1 MRSTPQFNLF
11 KAPGNS
17 ARSAFT
23 LIELIVVMG
32 LIAVLA
38 SLAIYA
44 VSAFQANARYSATEV
59 LIIKLDSMIQQRR
72 GDLYRYLKESEQRVT
87 GTVDPA
93 YVVAFRNQIANLN
106 NGDAISYS
114 STYGGGVAGRS
125 TRIVFGRK
133 LSYRAT
139 FPQRFSEFST
149 PPTMTNPSNHRA
161 ETESAEVMYHFLTSS
176 SQFGGAAVEK
186 GEFSDQEVADTDGDG
201 LLEFVDAWGQPLRF
215 YRWPTRLI
223 RAQTSDPTQPT
234 GDTRAAYT
242 LSNLNIKY
250 AGDLL
255 IGNPPSNNTLAA
267 DPDDPRGFIDQN
279 LEDFEQ
285 EFHTAYT
292 WHSPLIMSVGEDGE
306 NGLYEPSDKSN
317 HGHLAQPDPNNLA
330 AIYDNISSLMLR
342 AGGE

>member
-1 MRSTPQFNLF
+1 MRSTFQYKIF
-11 KAPGNS
+11 KPFQGS
-17 ARSAFT
+17 VRSAFT
-23 LIELIVVMG
+23 LIELVVVMG

-38 SLAIYA
+38 SLTIYA
-44 VSAFQANARYSATEV
+44 VSAFQANARYAATEV
-59 LIIKLDSMIQQRR
+59 LIMKLDSMVQQRR
-72 GDLYRYLKESEQRVT
+72 GDLYRYLKASDQRVT
-87 GTVDPA
+87 STVDPA
-93 YVVAFRNQIANLN
+93 YVVAFRNQIANPN
-106 NGDAISYS
+106 NGDAVNYS
-114 STYGGGVAGRS
+114 NGYGGGTAGRS

-133 LSYRAT
+133 LSYRAS
-139 FPQRFSEFST
+139 FPQKFSEFRS
-149 PPTMTNPSNHRA
+149 PPTMKTPGNHRP
-161 ETESAEVMYHFLTSS
+161 ETESAEVLYHFLTNS

-186 GEFSDQEVADTDGDG
+186 GEFSDQEVADTDNDG

-255 IGNPPSNNTLAA
+255 IGNPPSPTTLAA
-267 DPDDPRGFIDQN
+267 DPDDPRGFINQN

-285 EFHTAYT
+285 EFHTAFT

-306 NGLYEPSDKSN
+306 NGLFEPSDN
-317 HGHLAQPDPNNLA
+317 ARHGHLAQPDPNNLG